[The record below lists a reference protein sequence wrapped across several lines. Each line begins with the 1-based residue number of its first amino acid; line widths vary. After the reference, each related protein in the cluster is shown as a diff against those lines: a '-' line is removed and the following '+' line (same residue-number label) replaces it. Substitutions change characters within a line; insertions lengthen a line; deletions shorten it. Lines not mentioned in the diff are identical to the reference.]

1 MASHAVASD
10 SPALHAPSS
19 KSDPQPAQPDIS
31 IALLDAMEKDAFAVA
46 QSLAKVSA
54 GLRSSL
60 SEVSQYECVSTRIL
74 EFLRDRQP
82 MILTCLNSSSLL
94 GTSCAIRE

>member
-10 SPALHAPSS
+10 SPAPHAPSS

-31 IALLDAMEKDAFAVA
+31 IALLDAVEKDAFAVA

-60 SEVSQYECVSTRIL
+60 SEVSQYERVLNLIL
-74 EFLRDRQP
+74 ELLRYRQP
-82 MILTCLNSSSLL
+82 TTLTCLNSSSLL
-94 GTSCAIRE
+94 GTL